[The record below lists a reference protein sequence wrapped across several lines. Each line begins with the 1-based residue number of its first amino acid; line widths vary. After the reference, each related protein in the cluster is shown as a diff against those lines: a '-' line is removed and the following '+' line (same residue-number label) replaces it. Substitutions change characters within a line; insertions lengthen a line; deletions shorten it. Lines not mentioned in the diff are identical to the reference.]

1 VKSPVSNG
9 DPRNESI
16 ISDASADI
24 TVDSVR
30 DHTNESQQ
38 QLLNTTLS
46 SSTSKASI
54 KEPPKA
60 APIPE
65 ESTPIVPE
73 IKEDLVTNGD
83 AEE

>member
-1 VKSPVSNG
+1 M
-9 DPRNESI
+9 
-16 ISDASADI
+16 
-24 TVDSVR
+24 
-30 DHTNESQQ
+30 
-38 QLLNTTLS
+38 NTTLS

-83 AEE
+83 AEGKICTVLPFGNLIWLPKVGKTDFACNFGW